1 MTAEEEKRLHRC
13 CFSGHR
19 PEKLDLPEEAV
30 KKWLSA
36 QIEDAIAAGYRTF
49 ICGMGMGVDIW
60 AGELVLER
68 KALDASIHL
77 ISAVPWPGFSNR
89 WSVDWQERYSRLLR
103 EADLTVPVS
112 HQFKQDVFWRRN
124 AWMVDHS
131 SRLIAYYSGAPGST
145 RDMVGYAEKQGIEV
159 ITNNPVYQESTVL
172 REDGEPFSLAETVVS
187 EVFQENLL
195 RNIGLEKVFG
205 KDKYRPLDP
214 EQVKGLEYI
223 LGLLSGREQEML
235 DLRYRQGKTHEECG
249 RRFNFSRARAGQVEQ
264 AALRKLRHP
273 HRIAYVRNGYAKTE
287 LGQKIACAEEM
298 KRCLE
303 EQKKRYPLMNEEDVV
318 KFAFQG
324 MLGVGHLIDSEE
336 QALEY
341 LKKEMDAVEA
351 DPEEPLVE
359 KISTEWIRLNLRA
372 AKARGKTAEELVYPL
387 CCSAR
392 MKPLSF
398 TRQNVYNF
406 CVKLD
411 GSEAMKA
418 AAEKVLDENWL
429 PRHSEKYREA
439 YKPAY
444 RVMYKDYRKF
454 RQGTDND
461 TIA

>member
-1 MTAEEEKRLHRC
+1 MAAEAEKRLHRC

-30 KKWLSA
+30 KEWLSDK
-36 QIEDAIAAGYRTF
+36 IEDAVACGYRTF

-60 AGELVLER
+60 AGELVMER
-68 KALDASIHL
+68 KKKDDSIHL
-77 ISAVPWPGFSNR
+77 ICAVPWPGFSNR

-103 EADLTVPVS
+103 KADLTMPVS
-112 HQFKQDVFWRRN
+112 HQFRQDVFWKRN
-124 AWMVDHS
+124 VWMVDHS
-131 SRLIAYYSGAPGST
+131 RRLIAYYSGAPGST
-145 RDMVGYAEKQGIEV
+145 RDMVGYAEKQGLEV
-159 ITNNPVYQESTVL
+159 ITNNPAYRESAVL
-172 REDGEPFSLAETVVS
+172 REDGERFSLAEMVS
-187 EVFQENLL
+187 SDVFREKLL
-195 RNIGLEKVFG
+195 RNIGLERVFG
-205 KDKYRPLDP
+205 KDEYRPPDP

-223 LGLLSGREQEML
+223 LGLLSEREQELL
-235 DLRYRQGKTHEECG
+235 DLRYRQGKTLEECG
-249 RRFNFSRARAGQVEQ
+249 RRIGFSRSRSGQVEQ
-264 AALRKLRHP
+264 TALRKLRHP
-273 HRIAYVRNGYAKTE
+273 HRIAFVRDGYAKTE
-287 LGQKIACAEEM
+287 LGLKIACAEEM

-324 MLGVGHLIDSEE
+324 MLGVGHLMASEE

-341 LKKEMDAVEA
+341 MKKEMDAVEA

-372 AKARGKTAEELVYPL
+372 AKARGKTAEELVFPL
-387 CCSAR
+387 CCSAK

-439 YKPAY
+439 YAPAY

-454 RQGTDND
+454 RRGDNRE
-461 TIA
+461 

>member
-77 ISAVPWPGFSNR
+77 ICAVPWPGFSNR

-103 EADLTVPVS
+103 EADLAVPIA
-112 HQFKQDVFWRRN
+112 HHFKQDVFWRRSV
-124 AWMVDHS
+124 WMLDHS
-131 SRLIAYYSGAPGST
+131 NRMIAYYSGAPGNT
-145 RDMVGYAEKQGIEV
+145 REMVGYAKKQGLEV
-159 ITNNPVYQESTVL
+159 ITNNPVYQEKTVSL
-172 REDGEPFSLAETVVS
+172 RESGEAFSLAETVSS
-187 EVFQENLL
+187 EVFRENLL
-195 RNIGLEKVFG
+195 RNIGLERVFG
-205 KDKYRPLDP
+205 KDEYRPLSPD
-214 EQVKGLEYI
+214 QVKGLEYI
-223 LGLLSGREQEML
+223 LGLLTGRELELL
-235 DLRYRQGKTHEECG
+235 DLRYREGMTQEECG
-249 RRFNFSRARAGQVEQ
+249 RRFNFSHSRAGQVEQ
-264 AALRKLRHP
+264 ATLRKLRHP
-273 HRIAYVRNGYAKTE
+273 HRIVFVRDGFEKTE
-287 LGQKIACAEEM
+287 LGLKIACAEEM

-324 MLGVGHLIDSEE
+324 MLGVGHLIDSEGK
-336 QALEY
+336 ALEW
-341 LKKEMDAVEA
+341 LKKEMDALEA

-359 KISTEWIRLNLRA
+359 KISTDWVRLNLRA

-387 CCSAR
+387 CCSAK

-418 AAEKVLDENWL
+418 AAVKVLDEGWL

-439 YKPAY
+439 YAPAY
-444 RVMYKDYRKF
+444 RVMYKDFRKF
-454 RQGTDND
+454 RQGE
-461 TIA
+461 